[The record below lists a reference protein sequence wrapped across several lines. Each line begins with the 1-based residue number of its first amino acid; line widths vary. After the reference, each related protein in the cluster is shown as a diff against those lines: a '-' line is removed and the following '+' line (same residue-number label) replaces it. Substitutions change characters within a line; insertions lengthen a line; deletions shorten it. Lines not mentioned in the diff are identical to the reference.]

1 MRRSSSRGAMLG
13 AFFFTL
19 AGCQETLCTSYVEL
33 ESEQVCAAF
42 LATFPNGT
50 CLSTAPRDGG
60 SIIFP
65 DSGMKHDGSMAHMDA
80 KGSGQDVF
88 QRHDGFVGSDAGDS
102 SFPVDAGQDS
112 SMPDPL
118 NGSWSLTDA
127 QCDGASLGINGMV
140 TLTFSGSTVTETD
153 NLSDGCVV
161 TTTLSPA
168 TVTATDITA
177 TAGTLGC
184 GVECTTDDSC
194 APGDTGTVDEP
205 YTLSGGVLT
214 ITLPDD
220 TGTCSTGSIQYLWT
234 QL

>member
-1 MRRSSSRGAMLG
+1 
-13 AFFFTL
+13 
-19 AGCQETLCTSYVEL
+19 
-33 ESEQVCAAF
+33 
-42 LATFPNGT
+42 
-50 CLSTAPRDGG
+50 
-60 SIIFP
+60 
-65 DSGMKHDGSMAHMDA
+65 
-80 KGSGQDVF
+80 
-88 QRHDGFVGSDAGDS
+88 
-102 SFPVDAGQDS
+102 
-112 SMPDPL
+112 MPDPL

-194 APGDTGTVDEP
+194 APGDTGIDSARPSRRVSRNGCTTRAP
-205 YTLSGGVLT
+205 RSRN
-214 ITLPDD
+214 
-220 TGTCSTGSIQYLWT
+220 
-234 QL
+234 